1 MLDHPRGRQRDLD
14 LLVRGHYP
22 DVGRTGPGMVRLVGE
37 EREVTVGGIRL
48 AYQVSGPPDAAPM
61 LLLHALG
68 ERAATWAPVT
78 ARFAERY
85 RVFALDLRGHGR
97 SDWPGIYSFQLMR
110 DDVAGLLEQLGLRKV
125 TLVGHSM
132 GGTVAC
138 LAAMARPSQVGR
150 LIIEDVPPPFP
161 RDRAIPARPA
171 EPLDFDWPVVPAII
185 SQANKGDPAAWD
197 HLDTITA
204 PALLIGGGPQS
215 HIPQDQLAAVAA
227 RIPSCELVTIPA
239 GHHIH
244 TTRPAEFADTVL
256 GWLPG

>member
-1 MLDHPRGRQRDLD
+1 MMVMTGRQCLARRPSI
-14 LLVRGHYP
+14 VK
-22 DVGRTGPGMVRLVGE
+22 LVGE
-37 EREVTVGGIRL
+37 EREVIVGGIRL
-48 AYQVSGPPDAAPM
+48 AYQVSGAPDAAPM

-68 ERAATWAPVT
+68 ERASTWAPVT

-85 RVFALDLRGHGR
+85 RVFALDLRGHSG
-97 SDWPGIYSFQLMR
+97 SDWPGTHSFPLMR
-110 DDVAGLLEQLGLRKV
+110 DDVVGLLERLGLRKV

-132 GGTVAC
+132 GGTVAY
-138 LAAMARPSQVGR
+138 LVAMTRPDQVDR

-161 RDRAIPARPA
+161 RDRPIPARPA

-185 SQANKGDPAAWD
+185 SQVNKGDPAAWD

-204 PALLIGGGPQS
+204 PTLLVGGGPQS
-215 HIPQDQLAAVAA
+215 HIPQDRLAAVAA

-239 GHHIH
+239 GRHVH
-244 TTRPAEFADTVL
+244 TAQPAEFADTVL